1 MHSSHVSDDLIDVR
15 RIDVASRAVEIQRII
30 RSATIW
36 TAAGVLAPVIGL
48 GPLLASGWRPTDLG
62 SPSELFFW
70 FGAVVAAVGLAS
82 LVWAGCPVLGFT
94 LEGAYRQ
101 KVICIH
107 IGIVINLAGMAVCG
121 LVVLLS

>member
-1 MHSSHVSDDLIDVR
+1 MSDLIDVR
-15 RIDVASRAVEIQRII
+15 QIDVASRAVEIQRII
-30 RSATIW
+30 RSATLW

-62 SPSELFFW
+62 
-70 FGAVVAAVGLAS
+70 VVAEVTFWIGAIAAGVGLAS

-94 LEGAYRQ
+94 LENAYRQ

-107 IGIVINLAGMAVCG
+107 IGIVVNLVGMALCG
-121 LVVLLS
+121 FAVLLSSP